1 MKHIE
6 EIQIAGTALLLCGA
20 MFAVSAVAPKGKV
33 SRRQ

>member
-6 EIQIAGTALLLCGA
+6 EIQIAGTALLLSGA
-20 MFAVSAVAPKGKV
+20 MFACLPLLPKGKV